1 MAIRQVL
8 ARTRR
13 RQSSAGAVAMEF
25 GQVPA
30 QTRWID
36 HRAHVAR
43 DRENGGRGG
52 VVGAPGIGGEGW
64 RVEGG
69 EVTCVWCA
77 KMEVGVARDRGGDCG
92 GLGEGRCGVRVVGGK
107 GEAMYH
113 CIFFV

>member
-1 MAIRQVL
+1 M
-8 ARTRR
+8 
-13 RQSSAGAVAMEF
+13 
-25 GQVPA
+25 
-30 QTRWID
+30 
-36 HRAHVAR
+36 AR